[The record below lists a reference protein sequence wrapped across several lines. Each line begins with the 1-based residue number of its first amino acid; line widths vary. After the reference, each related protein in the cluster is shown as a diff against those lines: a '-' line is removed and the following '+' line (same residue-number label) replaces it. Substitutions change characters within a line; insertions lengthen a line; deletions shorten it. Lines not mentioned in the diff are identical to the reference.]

1 MLSTPKYAGEP
12 SVEALA
18 SGLATLGRYG
28 DDYMVHAAHGETV
41 IPKEV
46 FDNNPQLK
54 QDLFRQMMMMGIEDP
69 NRYVVG
75 NSLNSINP
83 VTGQPEFFFKKVFK
97 AIKKVFKK
105 ALPVIAPVVGN
116 LIAPGIGGIIASGLV
131 TKLQGGSWGD
141 VLKSAAMS
149 YAGSALMSGIGG
161 AYNAPTGQG
170 FSGFTSGLSR
180 GLTAPFTA
188 ASNLFSSGPLNPLQ
202 QGIAAP
208 LFGSN
213 KALAVANPG
222 MFGKA
227 TPRYNPDAL
236 AGTGLGGLNPA
247 GSVGTATGAAGQ
259 TQISTGAAGVV
270 QPSPVSSFMDPAD
283 LGSDYGAI
291 AQDTAKL
298 TNFEPLVKVS
308 GNETVFARVP
318 GGGVRAFSPSQADA
332 LRQVGALQTD
342 SSGSN
347 IIDMGKM
354 NASNAFRGAPVPEP
368 GIAAGDPGE
377 FSSLGQDVVDQGQ
390 QYQGQQYIVTDP
402 TAPPGSGADSMDRSF
417 FDRFINPSK
426 EAARLNRMESFNA
439 AYESKVKTA
448 MEQGFSIPNK
458 EAYWKDWSPK
468 NPEAGFLRRI
478 APIGIAGAAG
488 AVGIGALTGAFDF
501 EEEEQ
506 EFRNKNLN
514 AASEEMKAYDEWKK
528 ISDKNSSRAQ
538 ALYFKWHG
546 QPKRTRSQFEYLTG
560 GRSSRP
566 DWMFLPEN
574 FQEYRAM
581 GGEVIGPGTGTS
593 DSIPA
598 RLSDGEFVMT
608 ADAVRNAGGGDRNLG
623 AARMYDMMR
632 RFEGGTA

>member
-83 VTGQPEFFFKKVFK
+83 VTGQPEFFFKKVFR
-97 AIKKVFKK
+97 AVKKVFKK
-105 ALPVIAPVVGN
+105 ALPVIAPIVGN
-116 LIAPGIGGIIASGLV
+116 IIAPGIGGIIASGLSA
-131 TKLQGGSWGD
+131 KLQGGSWGD
-141 VLKSAAMS
+141 ALKAAGMAWAGQGLMGGISGAMS
-149 YAGSALMSGIGG
+149 
-161 AYNAPTGQG
+161 NAPGATFFG
-170 FSGFTSGLSR
+170 GLQQ
-180 GLTAPFTA
+180 GLTTPFTA

-202 QGIAAP
+202 QGIFGSSRSLAGAG
-208 LFGSN
+208 LFG
-213 KALAVANPG
+213 KLL
-222 MFGKA
+222 
-227 TPRYNPDAL
+227 TPRYNPNATAIVDPSGLSAAATPSTPSAPSAPTLNAQPPISPVKSIGADLIESAFPGAPAATSAIDQSDTLQLFKAMDA
-236 AGTGLGGLNPA
+236 ADAYFP
-247 GSVGTATGAAGQ
+247 TGAGAEQ
-259 TQISTGAAGVV
+259 LDDFVYTQ
-270 QPSPVSSFMDPAD
+270 
-283 LGSDYGAI
+283 
-291 AQDTAKL
+291 
-298 TNFEPLVKVS
+298 
-308 GNETVFARVP
+308 
-318 GGGVRAFSPSQADA
+318 
-332 LRQVGALQTD
+332 
-342 SSGSN
+342 
-347 IIDMGKM
+347 
-354 NASNAFRGAPVPEP
+354 
-368 GIAAGDPGE
+368 
-377 FSSLGQDVVDQGQ
+377 
-390 QYQGQQYIVTDP
+390 P
-402 TAPPGSGADSMDRSF
+402 TANQPIVGSGEYSGYPGQPAAPQEISSMAELGNAPTAGPYTPEAVAGADSPDRDF
-417 FDRFINPSK
+417 FQKTIDYFNPSK
-426 EAARLNRMESFNA
+426 EAAQAARYRDLA
-439 AYESKVKTA
+439 AYQEGLKADYLQAGEAISEADLKTESLKWLK
-448 MEQGFSIPNK
+448 N
-458 EAYWKDWSPK
+458 

-478 APIGIAGAAG
+478 APIAGIAGVGLAA
-488 AVGIGALTGAFDF
+488 ATGAFNF
-501 EEEEQ
+501 EEDEE
-506 EFRNKNLN
+506 EFRNKNFG
-514 AASEEMKAYDEWKK
+514 AASEEMMAYDEWKK
-528 ISDKNSSRAQ
+528 IGDKNSPQAQ
-538 ALYFKWHG
+538 SLYFKWHG
-546 QPKRTRSQFEYLTG
+546 QPNRTRSQFEYLTG